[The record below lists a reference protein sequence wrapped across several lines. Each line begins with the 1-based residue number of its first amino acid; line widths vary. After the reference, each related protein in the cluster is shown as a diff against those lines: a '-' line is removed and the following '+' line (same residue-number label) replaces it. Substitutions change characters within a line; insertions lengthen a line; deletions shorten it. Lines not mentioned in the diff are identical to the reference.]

1 MKGSNDSIAKDL
13 ECKKCY
19 TIWCMVCCCFFLC
32 NICCDDDG
40 NKKET
45 KKETKKEK
53 DIEMIEMTGRV

>member
-32 NICCDDDG
+32 NNICCDDDG
-40 NKKET
+40 N